1 MHWIDEE
8 LFSLNSNKLNQ
19 KITISI
25 LPRWL
30 FFFIFF
36 LILIY
41 LFKVSILENKK
52 WATFASINNKLSIK
66 IPAPRGLIFDKFGK
80 PLAINKSSYD
90 LIIDFNRIKFEDKEY
105 FSKII
110 EDYNLNFN
118 LNGSYLIIKNIPEN
132 LTYKIL
138 SKYPN
143 SIEIRL
149 VETYKRIYKTGEGFG
164 NFLGY
169 LGFPNKEEI
178 EKYGFDPNVY
188 IGKLGIEKQYQ
199 KYLEG
204 LDGSLIFEKDSKSNI
219 IRTLEKKE
227 PVYGHSIYLTI
238 NSEFQKEAYE
248 LFKKYLKERGYKK
261 GGFIMLNPNSGE
273 IISLVSYP
281 DFDNNLFQNDKNY
294 AIQVL
299 NNKENPLFNRV
310 ISGLYAP
317 GSVIKPIIAIAALEE
332 KIIDPEKKIYSS
344 GELIVPNPYNPT
356 KPSIFKDWKAHGWVN
371 MKEAIANSVNVYFY
385 TIGGG
390 FEQQKGLGINKI
402 IKYFKLLEIDK
413 KSGVDFPMESQGFI
427 PYPEWKKEKRGE
439 NWLLGDTYNISI
451 GQGDLILTPLRI
463 ALFTGVLATNKLV
476 KPYIVEKILDYQNK
490 VVYKNKT
497 TILKENIF
505 NKDNLKIIQEGMR
518 MTVTEGTAKTLL
530 SSVVPI
536 AGKSGTPQIMG
547 KKMLNAFFTG
557 YAPYDNPQIV
567 LTLFIEEVPV
577 GSVATLPIYKDI
589 IDLYFKKYVKYDKQL

>member
-8 LFSLNSNKLNQ
+8 LFYLNSNKLNQ

-149 VETYKRIYKTGEGFG
+149 VETYKRIYETGEGFG

-589 IDLYFKKYVKYDKQL
+589 IDLYFKKYVKYDK

>member
-8 LFSLNSNKLNQ
+8 LFSLNLNKLNQ

-52 WATFASINNKLSIK
+52 WATFSSINNKLSIK

-118 LNGSYLIIKNIPEN
+118 LNGSYLIVKNIPEN

-294 AIQVL
+294 ANQVL

-413 KSGVDFPMESQGFI
+413 KSGIDFPIEVQGFI
-427 PYPEWKKEKRGE
+427 PSSEWKKKKRGE

-476 KPYIVEKILDYQNK
+476 KPYIVEKILDHQNK

-589 IDLYFKKYVKYDKQL
+589 IDLYFKKYVKYDK

>member
-41 LFKVSILENKK
+41 LFKVSILENRK
-52 WATFASINNKLSIK
+52 WTTFASINNKLSIK

-118 LNGSYLIIKNIPEN
+118 LNGSYLIVKNIPEN

-169 LGFPNKEEI
+169 LGFPSKEEI

-238 NSEFQKEAYE
+238 NSEFQKESYE

-294 AIQVL
+294 ANQVL

-413 KSGVDFPMESQGFI
+413 KSGIDFPMEAQGFI

-476 KPYIVEKILDYQNK
+476 KPYIVEKILDHQNK

-530 SSVVPI
+530 YSVVPI

-589 IDLYFKKYVKYDKQL
+589 IDLYFKKYVKYDK

>member
-1 MHWIDEE
+1 MLWIDEE

-589 IDLYFKKYVKYDKQL
+589 IDLYFKKYVKYDK

>member
-8 LFSLNSNKLNQ
+8 LFSLNLNKLNQ

-118 LNGSYLIIKNIPEN
+118 LNGSYLIVKNIPEN

-294 AIQVL
+294 ANQVL

-413 KSGVDFPMESQGFI
+413 KSGIDFPIEVQGFI
-427 PYPEWKKEKRGE
+427 PSPEWKKKKRGE

-476 KPYIVEKILDYQNK
+476 KPYIVEKILDHQNK

-589 IDLYFKKYVKYDKQL
+589 IDLYFKKYVKYDK

>member
-8 LFSLNSNKLNQ
+8 LFYLNSNKLNQ

-118 LNGSYLIIKNIPEN
+118 LNGSYLIVKNIPEN

-294 AIQVL
+294 ANQVL

-413 KSGVDFPMESQGFI
+413 KSGIDFPIEVQGFI
-427 PYPEWKKEKRGE
+427 PSPEWKKEKRGE

-476 KPYIVEKILDYQNK
+476 KPYIVEKILDHQNK

-530 SSVVPI
+530 FSVVPI

-589 IDLYFKKYVKYDKQL
+589 IDLYFKKYVKYDK